1 MQPVLLFAV
10 AACVAALPAAPPQ
23 AGARSLTAKA
33 HEHAMVTIPTDEQA
47 FAEYAEAVLQTM
59 PAKVRHVLLTHF
71 AACLDHHV
79 ALKGL
84 DTAAATL
91 SEHEAEALV
100 SSAHACLRHA
110 RVNTPLVFKAAL
122 DAIVAFDGADAV
134 ATVRRLQGQPH
145 QQEVAAVCAADAWLG
160 VLVYVYANIAQFLS
174 RPPKVMRALRV
185 LWPLMP
191 LGSALLTE
199 CDARVRAP
207 AAP

>member
-84 DTAAATL
+84 DTTAATP
-91 SEHEAEALV
+91 SEHDAEALV
-100 SSAHACLRHA
+100 SSAHDCLRHA
-110 RVNTPLVFKAAL
+110 RVNTPLIFKAAL
-122 DAIVAFDGADAV
+122 DAIVAFDRAGAV
-134 ATVRRLQGQPH
+134 ATGRQLKQAYTPTI
-145 QQEVAAVCAADAWLG
+145 EVGVVDVYSVYMIFYSSARIRVEVLGLYGLIIAVIIGNA
-160 VLVYVYANIAQFLS
+160 VKPQ
-174 RPPKVMRALRV
+174 
-185 LWPLMP
+185 
-191 LGSALLTE
+191 
-199 CDARVRAP
+199 
-207 AAP
+207 